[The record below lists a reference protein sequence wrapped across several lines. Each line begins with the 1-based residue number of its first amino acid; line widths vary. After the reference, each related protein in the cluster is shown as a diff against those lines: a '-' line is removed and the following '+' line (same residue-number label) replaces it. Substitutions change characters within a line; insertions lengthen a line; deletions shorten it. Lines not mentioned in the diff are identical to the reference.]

1 MAILRG
7 KVDYVGYVLLR
18 SLHVSIVTN
27 PVAYV
32 AGVENDTCADR
43 ANNYVIVSLSPECL
57 HMC

>member
-7 KVDYVGYVLLR
+7 KVEYVGCVLLR

-32 AGVENDTCADR
+32 AGVEKDTCADR
-43 ANNYVIVSLSPECL
+43 ANNYVIVFLFPEGFL
-57 HMC
+57 V